1 MKTINLKGVIG
12 DNITVTVNTENTN
25 YCIIKFD
32 DSDCNGIK
40 STDQLPELVNNMG
53 WSYSTKEDLEN
64 TEKIY
69 NTEIS
74 KKKIWSDTADV
85 DI

>member
-32 DSDCNGIK
+32 DSSCTGIK
-40 STDQLPELVNNMG
+40 SNDQLPELVNNMG

-74 KKKIWSDTADV
+74 KKKIWSYTADV